1 MGALRDELDELLG
14 PGGLAALAQVRGG
27 RRAYV
32 PKRVPHGHWIE
43 RALGRERAGALAW
56 RYGGCRIDIPLGP
69 PPAQRNAWIR
79 ARRAAGDSIA
89 AIAAEAD
96 LSERQVRNI
105 LR

>member
-1 MGALRDELDELLG
+1 MGSLRDELDELLG
-14 PGGLAALAQVRGG
+14 PGGLAALAQARGG

-32 PKRVPHGHWIE
+32 PKRVPEGHWIE
-43 RALGRERAGALAW
+43 RALGRERADALAW

-69 PPAQRNAWIR
+69 PEARNAWIR
-79 ARRAAGDSIA
+79 ARRAAGDSVA
-89 AIAAEAD
+89 AIAAGSG